1 MTQLSAMTDL
11 YATPPQLK
19 TEVHEWS
26 GFSLNKEGEALGK
39 MQHWIEKVTVESFG
53 DWGSY
58 NGAKIAKAMEK
69 AAEREINRQAKQYI
83 DRRIQEETNGT

>member
-1 MTQLSAMTDL
+1 
-11 YATPPQLK
+11 
-19 TEVHEWS
+19 
-26 GFSLNKEGEALGK
+26 